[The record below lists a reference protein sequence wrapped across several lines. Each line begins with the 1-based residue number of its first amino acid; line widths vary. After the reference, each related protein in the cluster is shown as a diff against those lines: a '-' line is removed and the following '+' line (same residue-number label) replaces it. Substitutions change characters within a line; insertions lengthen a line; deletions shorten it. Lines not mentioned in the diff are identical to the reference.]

1 MKNKLK
7 LTPTMVCAL
16 IGIGSF
22 SMANATEAWSTNDLS
37 SYVAGSTVTDNG
49 KTYKCKGWPAS
60 GWCQI
65 AAYKPSGTYGSDA
78 WDVVGNDLTP
88 TPTPTPG
95 DSVKEWDANTVYN
108 PSDSSKPSQA
118 IYDGNLYTAKWW
130 TRGENPSK

>member
-1 MKNKLK
+1 M
-7 LTPTMVCAL
+7 
-16 IGIGSF
+16 
-22 SMANATEAWSTNDLS
+22 
-37 SYVAGSTVTDNG
+37 
-49 KTYKCKGWPAS
+49 
-60 GWCQI
+60 
-65 AAYKPSGTYGSDA
+65 
-78 WDVVGNDLTP
+78 VGNDLTP